1 MASEQEDD
9 RAQQLEALRRYM
21 VRLDRQWEPPAQ
33 LGIPPEWAGAEVVE
47 AGGPGGPGRPS
58 AAWLVVAGLLVVLAL
73 VGGVVIGAVVWGG
86 DRPAGEATGATGA
99 APASRSPGAAAGAP
113 VATPACKTAVDRANA
128 MLAGA
133 VKLRG
138 ALAEQDRI
146 LSDPANRGLQVGEVL
161 RRLAALRAAG
171 ASEGERFDRALDAYR
186 EVVDQCDLRAP

>member
-1 MASEQEDD
+1 MASEQDDD

-21 VRLDRQWEPPAQ
+21 VRPDRQWEPPAQ
-33 LGIPPEWAGAEVVE
+33 LGIPPER
-47 AGGPGGPGRPS
+47 AGGEPAEAGGPGRPS

-86 DRPAGEATGATGA
+86 DRPAGEATRATSA
-99 APASRSPGAAAGAP
+99 AASRSQTAAGGAP

-128 MLAGA
+128 MLASA

-138 ALAEQDRI
+138 ALAEQDRF
-146 LSDPANRGLQVGEVL
+146 LDDPANQGLEVAEVL
-161 RRLAALRAAG
+161 GRLAASREAATG
-171 ASEGERFDRALDAYR
+171 EQERFDRALGAYR

>member
-21 VRLDRQWEPPAQ
+21 VRPDRQWEPPAQ
-33 LGIPPEWAGAEVVE
+33 LGIPPER
-47 AGGPGGPGRPS
+47 AGGEPAEAGGPGRPS

-86 DRPAGEATGATGA
+86 DRPAGEATGVTSA
-99 APASRSPGAAAGAP
+99 AAASRSPSAAGDAP

-128 MLAGA
+128 MLASA

-138 ALAEQDRI
+138 ALAEQDRF
-146 LSDPANRGLQVGEVL
+146 LADPANQGLGVAEVL
-161 RRLAALRAAG
+161 RRLAASRAAAAG
-171 ASEGERFDRALDAYR
+171 EGERFDQALDAYR
-186 EVVDQCDLRAP
+186 EVVDRCDLRAP

>member
-1 MASEQEDD
+1 MASEQDDD

-21 VRLDRQWEPPAQ
+21 VRPDRQWEPPAQ
-33 LGIPPEWAGAEVVE
+33 LGIPPERTGGEVAE
-47 AGGPGGPGRPS
+47 AGGPGRPS

-86 DRPAGEATGATGA
+86 DRPAGEATRATSA
-99 APASRSPGAAAGAP
+99 AASRSQTAAGGAP

-128 MLAGA
+128 MLASA

-138 ALAEQDRI
+138 ALAEQDRF
-146 LSDPANRGLQVGEVL
+146 LDDPANQGLEVAEVL
-161 RRLAALRAAG
+161 RRLAASREAATG
-171 ASEGERFDRALDAYR
+171 EQERFDRALDAYR

>member
-33 LGIPPEWAGAEVVE
+33 LGIPPER
-47 AGGPGGPGRPS
+47 AGGEVAEAGGPGRPS

-73 VGGVVIGAVVWGG
+73 VGGLVIGATVWGG
-86 DRPAGEATGATGA
+86 DRPAGEASGATGA
-99 APASRSPGAAAGAP
+99 APATRSPVAASGAT

-128 MLAGA
+128 MLASA

-146 LSDPANRGLQVGEVL
+146 LSDPANQGLEVAEVL
-161 RRLAALRAAG
+161 RRLAALREAG

>member
-21 VRLDRQWEPPAQ
+21 VRLDRQWQPPAQ
-33 LGIPPEWAGAEVVE
+33 LGIPPERAGIVEVEAAGA
-47 AGGPGGPGRPS
+47 PGRPS

-86 DRPAGEATGATGA
+86 DRPAGEATGVTSA
-99 APASRSPGAAAGAP
+99 AAASRSPSAAGDAP

-128 MLAGA
+128 MLASA

-138 ALAEQDRI
+138 ALAEQDRF
-146 LSDPANRGLQVGEVL
+146 LADPANQGLGVAEVL
-161 RRLAALRAAG
+161 RRLATSREAAAG
-171 ASEGERFDRALDAYR
+171 EGERFDQALDAYR
-186 EVVDQCDLRAP
+186 EVVDRCDLRAP